1 MSEHAKISPS
11 GFHRLVLCPGSQRL
25 EADLPNTSSV
35 YAQEG
40 TAAHEL
46 AAKALESGLP
56 ASAYLGQM
64 IVIEGKQFPVNTE
77 MAENVQQYIDAVTKY
92 KGNGHMLVER
102 RVDFGGS
109 VVAEDCWGTSD
120 VVVIQHD
127 EYQVHDLKYGRGL
140 KVEATDNE
148 QLALYALGCLDEFG
162 TLGIERVRM
171 VIHQPRLNH
180 VSEWVATVAE
190 LTQFAKKAKRTIEIA
205 AAPDAPLIPGT
216 KQCRFCKAAPTCPAI
231 RDEVIAEFDLLPS
244 PMSASNAELA
254 RARDK
259 VEMISAW
266 CAAVTQE
273 TERRVL
279 SGDHV
284 PGYKAVLS
292 RRGIRKWTDPA
303 LATQM
308 LKAMR
313 LRDTEIFDST
323 LISPATAEKLLKTQ
337 TIGPRQWNSR
347 QPLIAQSEPKPI
359 VVPNA
364 DERPELSVTSLVH
377 EFEVISE

>member
-11 GFHRLVLCPGSQRL
+11 GFYRLALCPGSQRL
-25 EADLPNTSSV
+25 EADQPNTSSV

-46 AAKALESGLP
+46 AAKALDSGLA
-56 ASAYLGQM
+56 ASAYVGQLI
-64 IVIEGKQFPVNTE
+64 IVEEKQFQVTAE
-77 MAENVQQYIDAVTKY
+77 MAEYVQQYIDCVEKY
-92 KGNGHMLVER
+92 KGTGHMLVEH

-120 VVVIQHD
+120 VVVIKSD

-140 KVEATDNE
+140 KVEATNNE

-180 VSEWVATVAE
+180 VSEWVATVGE
-190 LTQFAKKAKRTIEIA
+190 LTQFAKKAKRVIEIA
-205 AAPDAPLIPGT
+205 ALSDAPLAPGA
-216 KQCRFCKAAPTCPAI
+216 KQCRFCKAASICPAL
-231 RDEVIAEFDLLPS
+231 RDEIVAEFEVLPT
-244 PMSASNAELA
+244 PASASNAELG

-259 VEMISAW
+259 VDMISAW
-266 CAAVTQE
+266 CTAVTQE

-292 RRGIRKWTDPA
+292 RRGMRKWTDA
-303 LATQM
+303 ELATQM

-313 LRDTEIFDST
+313 LRDTEIYDST

-337 TIGPRQWNSR
+337 TIGPRQWNSL
-347 QPLIAQSEPKPI
+347 QPLITQSEPKPI
-359 VVPNA
+359 VVPIA
-364 DERPELSVTSLVH
+364 DERPELSLTSLVH

>member
-11 GFHRLVLCPGSQRL
+11 GFYRLVRCPGSQRL

-46 AAKALESGLP
+46 AAKALESGLA
-56 ASAYLGQM
+56 ASAYIGQSI
-64 IVIEGKQFPVNTE
+64 IVEEKQFLVTTE
-77 MAENVQQYIDAVTKY
+77 MADYVQQYIDNVNKY
-92 KGNGHMLVER
+92 KDTGHMLVEH

-120 VVVIQHD
+120 VVVIKPD

-140 KVEATDNE
+140 KVEAADNE

-180 VSEWVATVAE
+180 VSEWVATVGE
-190 LTQFAKKAKRTIEIA
+190 LTQFAKKAKRVIEIA
-205 AAPDAPLIPGT
+205 AQPDAPLVPGA
-216 KQCRFCKAAPTCPAI
+216 KQCRFCKAASICPAL
-231 RDEVIAEFDLLPS
+231 RDEVIAEFEVLPT
-244 PMSASNAELA
+244 PASASNAELG

-259 VEMISAW
+259 VEMVNAW
-266 CAAVTQE
+266 CTAVTQE

-292 RRGIRKWTDPA
+292 RRGMRKWTDA
-303 LATQM
+303 ELASQM

-313 LRDTEIFDST
+313 LRDTEIYDST

-337 TIGPRQWNSR
+337 TIGPRQWNSL
-347 QPLIAQSEPKPI
+347 QPLITQSEPKPI
-359 VVPNA
+359 VVPAA
-364 DERPELSVTSLVH
+364 DERPELSLTSLVH

>member
-1 MSEHAKISPS
+1 MK
-11 GFHRLVLCPGSQRL
+11 FTV
-25 EADLPNTSSV
+25 T
-35 YAQEG
+35 
-40 TAAHEL
+40 
-46 AAKALESGLP
+46 K
-56 ASAYLGQM
+56 
-64 IVIEGKQFPVNTE
+64 E
-77 MAENVQQYIDAVTKY
+77 MAEYAQQYIDDVSKY
-92 KGNGHMLVER
+92 KGSGHMLVER

-120 VVVIQHD
+120 VVVIKPD

-180 VSEWVATVAE
+180 VSEWVATVGE
-190 LTQFAKKAKRTIEIA
+190 LTQFAKKAKRVIEVA
-205 AAPDAPLIPGT
+205 AQPDAPLVPGA
-216 KQCRFCKAAPTCPAI
+216 KQCRFCKAASFCPAL
-231 RDEVIAEFDLLPS
+231 RDEVIAEFEVLPT
-244 PMSASNAELA
+244 PVSASNAELG

-259 VEMISAW
+259 VDLISAW
-266 CAAVTQE
+266 CSAVTQE

-292 RRGIRKWTDPA
+292 RRGMRKWTDTE
-303 LATQM
+303 LATQI

-313 LRDTEIFDST
+313 LRDTEIYDST

-337 TIGPRQWNSR
+337 TIGPRQWNSL

-359 VVPNA
+359 VVPIA
-364 DERPELSVTSLVH
+364 DERPELSLTSLVH

>member
-56 ASAYLGQM
+56 ANAYLGQM

-77 MAENVQQYIDAVTKY
+77 MVENVQQYIDAVNKY

-171 VIHQPRLNH
+171 VIHQPRLSH

-190 LTQFAKKAKRTIEIA
+190 LTQFAKKAKRAIEIA
-205 AAPDAPLIPGT
+205 AAHDAPLIPGT
-216 KQCRFCKAAPTCPAI
+216 KQCRFCKAASTCPAI
-231 RDEVIAEFDLLPS
+231 RDEVIAEFDLLPT
-244 PMSASNAELA
+244 PMSASSAELA

-337 TIGPRQWNSR
+337 TIGPRQWNSL

>member
-1 MSEHAKISPS
+1 MSQHAKISPS

-25 EADLPNTSSV
+25 EAGLPDTSSV
-35 YAQEG
+35 YAMEG

-56 ASAYLGQM
+56 TSAYLGQM

-77 MAENVQQYIDAVTKY
+77 MAENVQQYIDAVNKY
-92 KGNGHMLVER
+92 KGNGHMLVEH

-140 KVEATDNE
+140 KVDAVGNE

-180 VSEWVATVAE
+180 VSKWVATVAE
-190 LTQFAKKAKRTIEIA
+190 LTQFAKKAKQVIEIA
-205 AAPDAPLIPGT
+205 AKPNAPLVPGA
-216 KQCRFCKAAPTCPAI
+216 KQCRFCKAASICPAL
-231 RDEVIAEFDLLPS
+231 RDEAIAEFEVLPT
-244 PMSASNAELA
+244 PASASNAELG
-254 RARDK
+254 RTRDK
-259 VEMISAW
+259 VDMISAW
-266 CAAVTQE
+266 CTAVTQE

-292 RRGIRKWTDPA
+292 RRGMRKWTDA
-303 LATQM
+303 ELASQM

-313 LRDTEIFDST
+313 LRDTEIYDST

-337 TIGPRQWNSR
+337 TIGPRQWNSL
-347 QPLIAQSEPKPI
+347 QPLITQSESKPI
-359 VVPNA
+359 VVPTA
-364 DERPELSVTSLVH
+364 DERPELSLTSLVH